1 MRLFIA
7 IHVPQPLYRYC
18 RQLQS
23 QFPDMKN
30 ADEFH
35 LTLQF
40 LGDDIA
46 SAEPIIEALKTVQF
60 VPLEI
65 EMGDA
70 LPFPDP
76 HRPRGVWIECA
87 ENPTLDKLA
96 ADIRKV
102 IEPLGLVPDKP
113 FTAHITLGRYKIPPA
128 RLAERVKGNPNT
140 FAVSHFELMAS
151 ELTPK
156 GPIHKSLARFPA

>member
-1 MRLFIA
+1 MRLFVA

-60 VPLEI
+60 VPFEI

-70 LPFPDP
+70 LPFPGSD
-76 HRPRGVWIECA
+76 RPRGVWIECA
-87 ENPTLDKLA
+87 KNPALDKLA
-96 ADIRKV
+96 QGIRKAL
-102 IEPLGLVPDKP
+102 EPLGLIPDKP
-113 FTAHITLGRYKIPPA
+113 FTAHITLGRYKMPPA
-128 RLAERVKGNPNT
+128 RPVARVKGNPNT
-140 FAVSHFELMAS
+140 FAVSHFELMKS
-151 ELTPK
+151 ELTPR
-156 GPIHKSLARFPA
+156 GPMHKSLARFGA